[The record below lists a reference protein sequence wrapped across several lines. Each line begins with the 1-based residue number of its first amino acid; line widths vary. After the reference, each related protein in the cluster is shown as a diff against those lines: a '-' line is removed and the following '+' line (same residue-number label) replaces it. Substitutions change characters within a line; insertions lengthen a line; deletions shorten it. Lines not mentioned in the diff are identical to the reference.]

1 VTAFDLFS
9 MRFALASGA
18 CLAAGLG
25 VWGVTSLARRM
36 LPALAMQRSG
46 WLLGQCVIA
55 GTFLLV
61 LAPQTERMRMVPAIE
76 LAEPRS
82 EMATAGPAA
91 ATAAALPASS
101 VSSSERSL
109 ASYAAHGWLL
119 LYLLGLAI
127 ALWRVVRGHQAVAHL
142 ARSGIAL
149 HDGDHP
155 GFPGGAAPLPV
166 IEVAAAIA
174 PMLIGPLRPRLL
186 LPLHLRSFAPLQQQ
200 LIIEHE
206 LTHWRRGDLRWMT
219 AALALQTL
227 FWFHPAMR
235 LLRARLSW
243 AQELACDRAVLQ
255 GRAPV
260 QRKAY
265 AAALLAQL
273 KLQHLTPPMT
283 LAFGGVSPDTLAAR
297 MALIRAPLAS
307 VRSAWTRGVALAGLA
322 TVFIGNLALQPA
334 LAWHS
339 AAQTAI
345 DCTEIVD
352 ARTGVALLQQGGCTE
367 RVTPASTFNIV
378 VSLMGFDSGI
388 LRDAQSPRLPF
399 KEGYVDWN
407 ANWRMATDPTTWIR
421 NSTVWYAQQ
430 VTTQLGAAR
439 LAQYLDRFDY
449 GNRDASGDAGMDN
462 GVTMSWI
469 GSSMQISPHEQ
480 TAFLRKIVNRELP
493 VSGHAYDVTSQLL
506 KLPFETGGWQVYGKT
521 GTASPLQADGMPDKS
536 RQYGWF
542 VGWARK
548 GDRTV
553 VFARLLLDA
562 TPDDR
567 AAGPRVKAAFLRDLP
582 ARLATL

>member
-25 VWGVTSLARRM
+25 VWGVTTLARRM
-36 LPALAMQRSG
+36 LPALALQRSG

-55 GTFLLV
+55 ATFVLV
-61 LAPQTERMRMVPAIE
+61 LAPQTEHLRMVPAIE
-76 LAEPRS
+76 LAEARS
-82 EMATAGPAA
+82 EIVTAGPAV
-91 ATAAALPASS
+91 TTTAALPAPFLSA
-101 VSSSERSL
+101 SERSL
-109 ASYAAHGWLL
+109 ASYAAYSWLL
-119 LYLLGLAI
+119 IYLLGLAV
-127 ALWRVVRGHQAVAHL
+127 ALWRVIQGQQAVTQL

-149 HDGDHP
+149 HSGDHP
-155 GFPGGAAPLPV
+155 GFSDGAAPLPV

-186 LPLHLRSFAPLQQQ
+186 LPVHLRSFAPVQQQ

-219 AALALQTL
+219 AALVLQTL
-227 FWFHPAMR
+227 FWFHPVMR

-243 AQELACDRAVLQ
+243 AQELACDRTVLQ

-273 KLQHLTPPMT
+273 KLQHLTPPMA

-297 MALIRAPLAS
+297 MALIRSPLLS
-307 VRSAWTRGVALAGLA
+307 VRSAWTRGAALAGLA
-322 TVFIGNLALQPA
+322 AVFIGNLALQPA
-334 LAWHS
+334 LAWHG
-339 AAQTAI
+339 AAPTAI

-352 ARTGVALLQQGGCTE
+352 ARTGAALLQQGSCTE

-388 LRDAQSPRLPF
+388 LHDAQSPRLPF
-399 KEGYVDWN
+399 KEGYADWI

-430 VTTQLGAAR
+430 VTTQLGAVR
-439 LAQYLDRFDY
+439 LAQYLARFDY

-480 TAFLRKIVNRELP
+480 TIFLRKIVNRELP

-506 KLPFETGGWQVYGKT
+506 KLPSETGGWQVYGKT
-521 GTASPLQADGMPDKS
+521 GTASPLQADGTLDKS

-542 VGWARK
+542 VGWATQ
-548 GDRTV
+548 GNRTV

-562 TPDDR
+562 TPADG

-582 ARLATL
+582 ARLAKL